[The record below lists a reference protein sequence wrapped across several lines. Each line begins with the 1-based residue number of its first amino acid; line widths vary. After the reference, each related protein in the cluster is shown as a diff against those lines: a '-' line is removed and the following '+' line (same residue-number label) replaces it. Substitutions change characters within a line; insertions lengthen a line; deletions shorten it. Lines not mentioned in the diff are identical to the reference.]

1 MLACALRSVQRAAC
15 LHAPAGAPM
24 RVAHLA
30 RQHVW
35 GRVLDR
41 AQGLARGLVLEVV
54 RDHVLA
60 GAERGAQRI
69 VWEHV

>member
-1 MLACALRSVQRAAC
+1 MGVLTGVARLVPGRALE
-15 LHAPAGAPM
+15 
-24 RVAHLA
+24 
-30 RQHVW
+30 
-35 GRVLDR
+35 RVLGL
-41 AQGLARGLVLEVV
+41 AQDLARGLVLEVV

>member
-1 MLACALRSVQRAAC
+1 MLHSVQRAVC
-15 LHAPAGAPM
+15 RHAPEGAPTG
-24 RVAHLA
+24 VVLLA

>member
-1 MLACALRSVQRAAC
+1 
-15 LHAPAGAPM
+15 M